1 MNIDEY
7 VEWAR
12 GVGPEKTSPDATAQH
27 LALIGL
33 GLVGD
38 AGEVADLLRKH
49 LRDGTL
55 DRDHLAYELGDV
67 LYHWARLCA
76 VTGIAPSELLD
87 RSRRNIETRLAKRS
101 QSSP

>member
-1 MNIDEY
+1 MTIDEY

-12 GVGPEKTSPDATAQH
+12 NVGPEKTTPAATAEH
-27 LALIGL
+27 LALLTL

-38 AGEVADLLRKH
+38 AGEVADLVRKR

-67 LYHWARLCA
+67 AFHWARLCA

-87 RSRRNIETRLAKRS
+87 HSRRNIEARLAKRARGT
-101 QSSP
+101 

>member
-1 MNIDEY
+1 MTIDEY

-12 GVGPEKTSPDATAQH
+12 SAGPDKTAPDANAEH
-27 LALIGL
+27 LAFLAL

-38 AGEVADLLRKH
+38 AGEVADLLRKR
-49 LRDGTL
+49 LRDGIL

-87 RSRRNIETRLAKRS
+87 RSRRNIEARLAKRAK
-101 QSSP
+101 

>member
-1 MNIDEY
+1 MNIDDY

-12 GVGPEKTSPDATAQH
+12 NVGPTRTAPDAAADH
-27 LALIGL
+27 LALLGL
-33 GLVGD
+33 GLMGD
-38 AGEVADLLRKH
+38 AGEVADLLRKR

-76 VTGIAPSELLD
+76 VTGIQASELLD
-87 RSRRNIETRLAKRS
+87 RSRRNVEARLAKRL
-101 QSSP
+101 QSS

>member
-12 GVGPEKTSPDATAQH
+12 SVGREKTTPDATAEH
-27 LALIGL
+27 LALLGL

-38 AGEVADLLRKH
+38 AGEVADLVRKRLRE
-49 LRDGTL
+49 GTL

-67 LYHWARLCA
+67 AFHWARLCA
-76 VTGIAPSELLD
+76 VTGIAPSELLE
-87 RSRRNIETRLAKRS
+87 RSRRNVEARLAKRRKGS
-101 QSSP
+101 